1 MNSGMA
7 ERRGR
12 VERKTAE
19 TDIVLDVLIDGQ
31 GAGAIRTRTAFFDH
45 MLKLFARHSLVDIN
59 VKARGDLDVDLHHTV
74 EDVGI
79 CLGQAF
85 NQALGEKE
93 GIRHYGSFYLP
104 MDGRSRRSLSILA
117 GGLSSISKLRRL
129 SSRSAVFISTCGG
142 ISPRL

>member
-31 GAGAIRTRTAFFDH
+31 GAGAIGTGIAFFDH
-45 MLKLFARHSLVDIN
+45 MLKLFVRHSLVDLN
-59 VKARGDLDVDLHHTV
+59 VKARGDLMSISTIRSKTWAFVWDKRSTRHLAKRRGSDATV
-74 EDVGI
+74 
-79 CLGQAF
+79 
-85 NQALGEKE
+85 
-93 GIRHYGSFYLP
+93 SFTFP
-104 MDGRSRRSLSILA
+104 WMRRSRVVVDFS
-117 GGLSSISKLRRL
+117 GGLSSISKLPRL
-129 SSRSAVFISTCGG
+129 SSRSGCFHFNLWR